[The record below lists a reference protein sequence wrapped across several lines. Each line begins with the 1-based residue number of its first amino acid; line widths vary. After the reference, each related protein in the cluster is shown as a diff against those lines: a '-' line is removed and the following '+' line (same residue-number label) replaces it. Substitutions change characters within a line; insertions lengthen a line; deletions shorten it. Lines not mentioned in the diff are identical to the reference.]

1 MPADRFRTIKP
12 RTALVF
18 LAFGLLQIFG
28 MSRPALLNLQN
39 AGAISSC

>member
-18 LAFGLLQIFG
+18 LAVGLLQIFG
-28 MSRPALLNLQN
+28 MYRLILLTSRS
-39 AGAISSC
+39 AGAI

>member
-12 RTALVF
+12 RTALVV

-28 MSRPALLNLQN
+28 IYRVILLTLQSL
-39 AGAISSC
+39 GAIWIS

>member
-18 LAFGLLQIFG
+18 LSFGLVHILGMYRSVLQT
-28 MSRPALLNLQN
+28 LQS
-39 AGAISSC
+39 GGTI